1 MLFGKSDIDGLVDL
15 FADDAVMTV
24 PGAHYEGKAGIRT
37 YWQQLFRAFPD
48 GTSEIARTA
57 ETEDMI
63 FAEITARGTNT
74 GELELPDGTTI
85 PATGKPATVVG
96 LLFARMRDGKLVEQN
111 IVYDSLSMLSQLG
124 LMPGQ

>member
-1 MLFGKSDIDGLVDL
+1 
-15 FADDAVMTV
+15 
-24 PGAHYEGKAGIRT
+24 
-37 YWQQLFRAFPD
+37 
-48 GTSEIARTA
+48 
-57 ETEDMI
+57 MI